1 MSFHLPWKPV
11 SVSALLVAVAATP
24 CLAWAQSGGNVSAE
38 VLAAVQLRGEA
49 ERGQAAFKRCAMCHR
64 KDASGRADGSIPRLS
79 GQHASVIVK
88 QVMDIHHGRRM
99 NPAMK
104 AVLDDAAPSPQTVA
118 DLAAYLQQLPVS
130 GAIGKGPAAPATRG
144 KALYEKDCA
153 ACHGGKGEGDAA
165 QFVPTVAQQ
174 HHGYLRAEL
183 DQILGGERGNS
194 HPDMVK
200 VLQGYAKADLQAVA
214 DYMAQLPPIKR

>member
-1 MSFHLPWKPV
+1 MIFKQPLRA
-11 SVSALLVAVAATP
+11 ALLAALMVVAVAMP
-24 CLAWAQSGGNVSAE
+24 NLACAQSGGSVSAE
-38 VLAAVQLRGEA
+38 VLAAVALRGDA
-49 ERGQAAFKRCAMCHR
+49 ERGQSAFKRCAMCHR

-88 QVMDIHHGRRM
+88 QVMDIHHGRRL

-104 AVLDDAAPSPQTVA
+104 AVLEDTAPSPQTVA
-118 DLAAYLQQLPVS
+118 DLAAYLQQLPIT
-130 GAIGKGPAAPATRG
+130 GAIGKGPSAPATRG

-153 ACHGGKGEGDAA
+153 VCHGGRGEGDAA
-165 QFVPTVAQQ
+165 QFVPMVAQQ

>member
-1 MSFHLPWKPV
+1 MIFKQPLRA
-11 SVSALLVAVAATP
+11 ALLAALMVVAVAMP
-24 CLAWAQSGGNVSAE
+24 NLACAQSGGSVSAE
-38 VLAAVQLRGEA
+38 VLAAVALRGDA
-49 ERGQAAFKRCAMCHR
+49 ERGQSAFKRCAMCHR
-64 KDASGRADGSIPRLS
+64 KDGSGRADGSIPRLS

-88 QVMDIHHGRRM
+88 QVMDIHHGRRL

-104 AVLDDAAPSPQTVA
+104 AVLEDTAPSPQTVA

-130 GAIGKGPAAPATRG
+130 GAIGK
-144 KALYEKDCA
+144 ALYEKDCA
-153 ACHGGKGEGDAA
+153 VCHGGRGEGDAA
-165 QFVPTVAQQ
+165 QFVPMVAQQ